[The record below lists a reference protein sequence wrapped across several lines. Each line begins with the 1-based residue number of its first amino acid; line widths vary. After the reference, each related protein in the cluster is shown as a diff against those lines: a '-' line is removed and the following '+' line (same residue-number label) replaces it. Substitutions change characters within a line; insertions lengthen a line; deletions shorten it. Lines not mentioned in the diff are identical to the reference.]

1 VSRVFGVGFEVP
13 APYGDHLH
21 ALRLRLGDPSARLMP
36 PHVTLL
42 PPTRVTDDAFV
53 EVVLHLEQVARSSSS
68 FEVRLRGA
76 ATFRPV
82 TPTVFVPLAA
92 GLDSCQRVEKLV
104 RTGPLRRRLPFPYH
118 PHVTVA
124 YELPDEV
131 LDAAM
136 TELDGFVADF
146 VVDAFGLYE
155 ADDAGVWQSVQ
166 RFALTATS
174 REGD

>member
-13 APYGDHLH
+13 APYGDQLH
-21 ALRLRLGDPSARLMP
+21 AMRVRLGDPSARLMP

-42 PPTRVTDDAFV
+42 PPTRVSDDAFV
-53 EVVLHLEQVARSSSS
+53 GVVLHLEQVARSSPS
-68 FEVRLRGA
+68 FEVGLRGA

-82 TPTVFVPLAA
+82 TPTVFVPLST
-92 GLDSCQRVEKLV
+92 GLDSCERLEELV

-124 YELPDEV
+124 YELPAEV

-136 TELDGFVADF
+136 TGLDGFAADF

-166 RFALTATS
+166 RFPLTATS
-174 REGD
+174 REGA